1 MKIAL
6 LGYGKMGKEIESI
19 AQQRLHTVPLKIN
32 SSNKNEITI
41 ANLQKADVAIEFS
54 QPENAIGNILK
65 CFEAGIPVV
74 VGTTGW
80 YEHFQMIESE
90 CKKNNATLL
99 YATNFSIG
107 VNLFFALNRY
117 LAHLMKNYT
126 EYRTSIEETH
136 HSQKLDSPSGTA
148 ITLAEG
154 IMKVNSHLKKWVNET
169 TDNTTE
175 IPITSH
181 RIGNVPGTHHITY
194 HSAVDSI
201 EIKHTAHNRS
211 GFALGAVLAAEW
223 LQHKK
228 GIFTINDIIN
238 F

>member
-6 LGYGKMGKEIESI
+6 LGYGKMGKEIESV
-19 AQQRLHTVPLKIN
+19 AQQRLHTIPLKIS
-32 SSNKNEITI
+32 SSNKHEITI
-41 ANLQKADVAIEFS
+41 VNLQKADVAIEFS

-99 YATNFSIG
+99 YATNFSVG
-107 VNLFFALNRY
+107 VNLFFALNRH
-117 LAHLMKNYT
+117 LARLMKNYT
-126 EYRTSIEETH
+126 EYSISIEETH

-154 IMKVNSHLKKWVNET
+154 IMKENPQLKNWVNET
-169 TDNTTE
+169 TDNPNE
-175 IPITSH
+175 LPIISH
-181 RIGNVPGTHHITY
+181 RTGNVPGTHCVSY
-194 HSAVDSI
+194 RSAIDDI

-228 GIFTINDIIN
+228 GVFTINDILN
-238 F
+238 L